1 MQDVNKIQWSRL
13 HQNKRYRPK
22 YPSETVVQFVF
33 RNFNRDGS
41 TRVLDL
47 GCGAGRHVFF
57 MGKEGIVPYGID
69 YSEEGVE
76 YTKKILRE
84 YGMSEYE
91 KNMQVGSLTKLPYE
105 DEFFDG
111 IVCYGV
117 LYYLNVTS
125 IHMAVNEMYRVLK
138 FGGKIQLVVRT
149 IDDYRFNGKNL
160 VEGEDNTIIIS
171 EQDDKKCANSEN
183 GMLMHFFEEDEL
195 RKLFSSFSNVVIDYI
210 KETHDNQEFSDCN
223 YILTAE
229 K

>member
-1 MQDVNKIQWSRL
+1 MQDVNKVQWSRL

-33 RNFNRDGS
+33 RNFNRDGK
-41 TRVLDL
+41 TKVLDL

-57 MGKEGIVPYGID
+57 MGKEGIIPYGID
-69 YSEEGVE
+69 YSKEGIT
-76 YTKKILRE
+76 YTREVLSE
-84 YGMSEYE
+84 YGMDRYA

-117 LYYLNVTS
+117 LYYLDIAG

-138 FGGKIQLVVRT
+138 PGGKIQLVVRST
-149 IDDYRFNGKNL
+149 EDYRFNNIKVVN
-160 VEGEDNTIIIS
+160 GEENTIIIS
-171 EQDDKKCANSEN
+171 EQDEKKCANSEN
-183 GMLMHFFEEDEL
+183 GMLMHFFEEEEL
-195 RKLFSSFSNVVIDYI
+195 KILFSNFNKVTIDYI
-210 KETHDNQEFSDCN
+210 KETHDNQMFSDCN
-223 YILTAE
+223 YVLTAE